1 MISRER
7 ASVLTGTAFPIGAIL
22 GVVFGNLTA
31 PASTGGGFGDIVY
44 AIMWFILGAPLLT
57 SLTYALAT
65 RTLVFEGSGRR
76 KAAFRV
82 AQGIFLATGVLLV
95 MVMSLSR
102 GVGAIGLLIGLPLSA
117 LVVTLFTRSALR
129 G

>member
-1 MISRER
+1 MTGRER
-7 ASVLTGTAFPIGAIL
+7 ASVLTGTAFPVGAIL

-57 SLTYALAT
+57 SLTYAVTT
-65 RTLVFEGSGRR
+65 RTLPFEASGRR

-95 MVMSLSR
+95 MVFTLSR
-102 GVGAIGLLIGLPLSA
+102 GVGAIGLVIGLPLSA
-117 LVVTLFTRSALR
+117 LVVTLFTRNALR
-129 G
+129 A